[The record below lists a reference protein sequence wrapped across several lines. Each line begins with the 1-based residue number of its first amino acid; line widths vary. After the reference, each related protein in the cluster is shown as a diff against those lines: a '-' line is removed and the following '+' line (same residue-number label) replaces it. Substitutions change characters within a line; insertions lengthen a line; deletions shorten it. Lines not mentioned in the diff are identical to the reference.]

1 MKASTQLRVWY
12 VVFALLI
19 IIGIALTGFSNVHWF
34 LYFPPAALL
43 FAAVTGICPSQ
54 IAINK
59 ILGK

>member
-1 MKASTQLRVWY
+1 MKASIQVRVWY
-12 VVFALLI
+12 VIFAILI

-59 ILGK
+59 VLGK

>member
-1 MKASTQLRVWY
+1 MKASTQVRVWY